1 MGLEEHM
8 ITLSSRYKTTTAED
22 GQVISI
28 RKTVAPT
35 TYTVY
40 TVRDGDTLD
49 LLATSMYG
57 DPTLYWRI
65 ADMNPHIAFPDLLQV
80 GDVLRLPE

>member
-1 MGLEEHM
+1 M
-8 ITLSSRYKTTTAED
+8 ITLSSRYKSITADD
-22 GQVISI
+22 GQVVSI
-28 RKTVAPT
+28 RKTISST

-57 DPTLYWRI
+57 DPTLWWRI

>member
-1 MGLEEHM
+1 MGGFV
-8 ITLSSRYKTTTAED
+8 ITLSSRYTTTIAED
-22 GQVISI
+22 GQVVSVRKPIS
-28 RKTVAPT
+28 PT

-49 LLATSMYG
+49 LLATNMYG